1 MGMKNVTITLDEQ
14 TVEWAKLAAARQN
27 KSLSRF
33 VGDVLQGQLKE
44 AQDYQQAMHAWFNR
58 RATFRSD
65 PVMKLPA
72 REELYDERTR
82 IR

>member
-1 MGMKNVTITLDEQ
+1 MKNVTVTLDAQ
-14 TVEWAKLAAARQN
+14 TLEWAKLAAAKQN

-33 VGDVLQGQLKE
+33 IGDVLQGQLKE
-44 AQDYQQAMHAWFNR
+44 AQDYQRAMHAWFNQ

-65 PVMKLPA
+65 ADTKLPT
-72 REELYDERTR
+72 REEIYAERTR